1 MKIQLAILILLSV
14 FLSGCLSWEV
24 DPEQADTDA
33 PVEENGDVAVE
44 GEETPEEGGED
55 VPEEG
60 DEAEQT
66 EEDAEPEVER
76 KGYVPDG
83 SDPLNGPEVAQS
95 IREND
100 PYYAPVYPNNLSS
113 SQAPTGGIYQVGMG
127 DAFFGDRKAS
137 KVGDILTINLNETT
151 TSTKANAATVSKSA
165 SATIEN
171 PTVLGEEL
179 KIDTLLPQ
187 QGTDFSGNASANQN
201 NSLSGTISVTVYKE
215 LPNGL
220 LAVRGE
226 KWLRLNQ
233 GDEYIRF
240 SGIVRKYDISPDNTV
255 DSERVADARIT
266 YSGTGDVAAGS
277 EQGWVS
283 RLLNSRDMPY

>member
-1 MKIQLAILILLSV
+1 MKIKFVFLILFSAC
-14 FLSGCLSWEV
+14 LSGCLSWDV
-24 DPEQADTDA
+24 NEQAVANAAAAGAAAAVTDA
-33 PVEENGDVAVE
+33 VIDAVTDEEAP
-44 GEETPEEGGED
+44 PEEAAE
-55 VPEEG
+55 VP
-60 DEAEQT
+60 
-66 EEDAEPEVER
+66 R
-76 KGYVPDG
+76 KGYVPDPN
-83 SDPLNGPEVAQS
+83 DPLNGPQISQS
-95 IREND
+95 IQSDD
-100 PYYAPVYPNNLSS
+100 PYYAPVYPNGMTP
-113 SQAPTGGIYQVGMG
+113 SQAPTGGIYQASMG
-127 DAFFGDRKAS
+127 DVFFGDQKAS

-151 TSTKANAATVSKSA
+151 TSTKANAATVSKSS

-171 PTVLGEEL
+171 PTVLGQEL
-179 KIDTLLPQ
+179 KVDTTLPQ

-201 NSLSGTISVTVYKE
+201 NSLSGTISVTVFRTY
-215 LPNGL
+215 PNGL

-240 SGIVRKYDISPDNTV
+240 SGVVRKQDISPNNTV

-283 RLLNSRDMPY
+283 RLLNSSDMPY

>member
-1 MKIQLAILILLSV
+1 MNIKFVLLVLLSAC
-14 FLSGCLSWEV
+14 LSGCLSW
-24 DPEQADTDA
+24 DINQQAVTNA
-33 PVEENGDVAVE
+33 AAAGAAGVVTEAVIEAVAEEIED
-44 GEETPEEGGED
+44 EEEEEEP
-55 VPEEG
+55 VPE
-60 DEAEQT
+60 DE
-66 EEDAEPEVER
+66 PR

-83 SDPLNGPEVAQS
+83 NDPLNGPEISQS
-95 IREND
+95 IQSDD
-100 PYYAPVYPNNLSS
+100 PYYTPVYPSGMNP

-127 DAFFGDRKAS
+127 DVFFGDQKAS

-151 TSTKANAATVSKSA
+151 TSTKANAATVSKSS

-179 KIDTLLPQ
+179 RVDTTLPQ
-187 QGTDFSGNASANQN
+187 QGTDFTGNASANQN
-201 NSLSGTISVTVYKE
+201 NSLNGTISVTVFKAY
-215 LPNGL
+215 PNGL

-240 SGIVRKYDISPDNTV
+240 SGIVRKQDISPDNTV
-255 DSERVADARIT
+255 ESERVADARIT

-283 RLLNSRDMPY
+283 RLLNSSDMPY

>member
-1 MKIQLAILILLSV
+1 MMKIKFVFLILFSAC
-14 FLSGCLSWEV
+14 LSGCLSWDV
-24 DPEQADTDA
+24 NEQAVANAAAAGAAAAVTDA
-33 PVEENGDVAVE
+33 VIDAVTDEEAP
-44 GEETPEEGGED
+44 PEEAAE
-55 VPEEG
+55 VP
-60 DEAEQT
+60 
-66 EEDAEPEVER
+66 R
-76 KGYVPDG
+76 KGYVPDPN
-83 SDPLNGPEVAQS
+83 DPLNGPQISQS
-95 IREND
+95 IQSDD
-100 PYYAPVYPNNLSS
+100 PYYAPVYPNGMTP
-113 SQAPTGGIYQVGMG
+113 SQAPTGGIYQASMG
-127 DAFFGDRKAS
+127 DVFFGDQKAS

-151 TSTKANAATVSKSA
+151 TSTKANAATVSKSS

-171 PTVLGEEL
+171 PTVLGQEL
-179 KIDTLLPQ
+179 KVDTTLPQ

-201 NSLSGTISVTVYKE
+201 NSLSGTISVTVFRTY
-215 LPNGL
+215 PNGL

-240 SGIVRKYDISPDNTV
+240 SGVVRKQDISPNNTV

-283 RLLNSRDMPY
+283 RLLNSSDMPY

>member
-1 MKIQLAILILLSV
+1 MKIKFALLALLSV
-14 FLSGCLSWEV
+14 SLTGCLTW
-24 DPEQADTDA
+24 DIDQQAVANAAAAGAAGAVTDA
-33 PVEENGDVAVE
+33 VIDAVTDDGE
-44 GEETPEEGGED
+44 G
-55 VPEEG
+55 
-60 DEAEQT
+60 A
-66 EEDAEPEVER
+66 DAEPESNEER
-76 KGYVPDG
+76 KGFVPDAN
-83 SDPLNGPEVAQS
+83 DPLNGPEISQS
-95 IREND
+95 IRSDD
-100 PYYAPVYPNNLSS
+100 PYYTPVYPNGINP

-127 DAFFGDRKAS
+127 DVFFGDQKAS

-151 TSTKANAATVSKSA
+151 TSTKANAATVSKSS

-171 PTVLGEEL
+171 PTILGTEL
-179 KIDTLLPQ
+179 NVDTTVPQ

-201 NSLSGTISVTVYKE
+201 NSLNGTISVTVFKAY
-215 LPNGL
+215 PNGL

-240 SGIVRKYDISPDNTV
+240 SGIVRKQDISPDNTV
-255 DSERVADARIT
+255 ESERVADARIT

-283 RLLNSRDMPY
+283 RLLNSSDMPY

>member
-1 MKIQLAILILLSV
+1 MMKIKFLLLILCSLT
-14 FLSGCLSWEV
+14 LSGCLTW
-24 DPEQADTDA
+24 DIDQQAVANAAAAGAAGAVTDA
-33 PVEENGDVAVE
+33 VIDAVTDEE
-44 GEETPEEGGED
+44 
-55 VPEEG
+55 
-60 DEAEQT
+60 EAEEAEP
-66 EEDAEPEVER
+66 EEDAR

-83 SDPLNGPEVAQS
+83 DDPLNGPSITQNIQS
-95 IREND
+95 DD
-100 PYYAPVYPNNLSS
+100 PYYTPVYPNGMSP

-127 DAFFGDRKAS
+127 DVFFGDQKAS

-151 TSTKANAATVSKSA
+151 TSTKANAATVSKSS

-179 KIDTLLPQ
+179 RVDTTLPQ
-187 QGTDFSGNASANQN
+187 QGTDFTGNASANQN
-201 NSLSGTISVTVYKE
+201 NSLSGTISVTVFREY
-215 LPNGL
+215 PNGL

-240 SGIVRKYDISPDNTV
+240 SGIVRKQDIAPDNTV
-255 DSERVADARIT
+255 ESERVADARIT

-283 RLLNSRDMPY
+283 RLLNSSNMPY